1 MNIFKDTGKT
11 QSSLYRPDIDGLRAI
26 AVLLVLFFHAGFD
39 TFSGGYVGVDVF
51 FVISGFLITGI
62 LISSIEKNKYS
73 FKTFIL
79 SRITRLYPALVS
91 TVIITIALGF
101 LIFTPSDYINLGKTS
116 IYTIA
121 SISNF
126 YFWMKSG
133 YFDTSS
139 ETNPLL
145 HTWSLSVEQQFYL
158 VWPLILVLA
167 MKFGRKGVLYAILT
181 FGLLSLGFSEAF
193 VKIDPTSNYYLMPFR
208 IFEFAAGGVLAL
220 RKSSGTKKTIAN
232 DIGFLFGLTLIVF
245 SAITY
250 GKATAFPG
258 VHALVPTLGA
268 CLCILFGGQSRASYL
283 VRNTPVVSIGIVSYS
298 IYLVHWPVLVFYKY
312 YIYRPINDFEK
323 ISLILVSIALGF
335 ASYVFVENRFRK
347 INLASI
353 NKMSASLL
361 LSITA
366 ICAASFIIIGKSG
379 FEFRVNDYFRER
391 INNAQ
396 EMHFQLY
403 GGAGYY
409 FGSYDIGD
417 KKADKPVAVLMGDS
431 FARQYAWSMEKKL
444 KQDGIKIVTA
454 FQDGCW
460 FSATHTTI
468 EGGKPKAQC
477 VEMFNKAIELSN
489 SYNIPII
496 WGMSWLGNYKVTG
509 SLDGSPIT
517 FKDHNDFLAFAG
529 NNVNDLL
536 SKIGSNLLIIGIPTG
551 AAGASGVAS
560 CIERPDYL
568 PLSCAEYLTTP
579 TNNSFTWGVNSFFKK
594 MSNSNRRISFIDPND
609 VLCSNGI
616 CSTMTKDN
624 QFIYSDGVHLS
635 RIGTDLVLD
644 EKWNDIKRIF

>member
-11 QSSLYRPDIDGLRAI
+11 QSAMYRPDIDGLRAV
-26 AVLLVLFFHAGFD
+26 AVLLVLFFHAGFEF
-39 TFSGGYVGVDVF
+39 FSGGYVGVDVF

-73 FKTFIL
+73 FKIFIF
-79 SRITRLYPALVS
+79 SRITRLYPALIS
-91 TVIITIALGF
+91 TVIITIIIGF
-101 LIFTPSDYINLGKTS
+101 LVFTPSDYINLGKTA

-121 SISNF
+121 SVSNF

-158 VWPLILVLA
+158 IWPLILVLA
-167 MKFGRKGVLYAILT
+167 MKLGRKGVLYTILA
-181 FGLLSLGFSEAF
+181 FGLVSLGFSEAF

-220 RKSSGTKKTIAN
+220 RRSGDTKMTVAH
-232 DIGFLFGLTLIVF
+232 DIGFLIGVALILF
-245 SAITY
+245 AAITY

-258 VHALVPTLGA
+258 IHALVPTIGA
-268 CLCILFGGQSRASYL
+268 CLCILCGGQSRASYI
-283 VRNTPVVSIGIVSYS
+283 VRNTAVVSIGIVSYS

-312 YIYRPINDFEK
+312 YIYRPITDAEK

-335 ASYVFVENRFRK
+335 ASYVLIENRFRK

-353 NKMSASLL
+353 NKMSASFL
-361 LSITA
+361 LSLTA
-366 ICAASFIIIGKSG
+366 ICTASFIIIGKSG
-379 FEFRVNDYFRER
+379 FEFRVNDYFREK
-391 INNAQ
+391 IDNAQ

-417 KKADKPVAVLMGDS
+417 KEAAKPVAVLMGDS
-431 FARQYAWSMEKKL
+431 YARQYAWSMDKRLQKE
-444 KQDGIKIVTA
+444 GRKIVTA

-468 EGGKPKAQC
+468 EGGKPKTQC
-477 VEMFNKAIELSN
+477 VEMFNKAVELSN
-489 SYNIPII
+489 TYNIPII
-496 WGMSWLGNYKVTG
+496 WGMSWLGNYEVTG
-509 SLDGSPIT
+509 TLDGSPRE
-517 FKDHNDFLAFAG
+517 FKDHDDFLRFAKSD
-529 NNVNDLL
+529 VSDLL
-536 SKIGSNLLIIGIPTG
+536 SKIKSRVLILGIPTG
-551 AAGASGVAS
+551 AAGASGIAS

-579 TNNSFTWGVNSFFKK
+579 VNNSFTWDVNSFFDRLSKG
-594 MSNSNRRISFIDPND
+594 NDRLLFIDPND
-609 VLCSNGI
+609 ALCSKGM
-616 CSTMTKDN
+616 CSTMTQDN
-624 QFIYSDGVHLS
+624 QFIYSDSAHLS
-635 RIGTDLVLD
+635 RTGTDVVLNR
-644 EKWNDIKRIF
+644 KWRDIESIF